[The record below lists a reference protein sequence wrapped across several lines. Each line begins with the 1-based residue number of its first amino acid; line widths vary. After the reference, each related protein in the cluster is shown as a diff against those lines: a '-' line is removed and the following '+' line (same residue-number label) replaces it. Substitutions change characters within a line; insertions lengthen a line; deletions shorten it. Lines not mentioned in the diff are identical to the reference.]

1 VTSPFTIVGA
11 FAFGLIASGH
21 CLLMCGGIAGALG
34 AVTTRRT
41 DAGTPWLLLS
51 GYQLGRI
58 TSYAVAGVL
67 IGSIGAGIV
76 QFVDQES
83 VRIALRWLTA
93 LVFAALALNL
103 LRSGRGFDF
112 ALGHSIWARLAPFAR
127 RFVPV
132 RTLPRAFA
140 LGALWGWMPCG
151 LVYSV
156 LIVAALGANPLQSGA
171 IMFAFGLGTVPAVL
185 AVTREPFLVYTSN
198 IFAMLGLR
206 SLYFVLAG
214 IIDRFRYIRVGL
226 AVILMFFGARLL
238 LGDVV
243 EFPNWVPLLVIVVV
257 IGLSVVASL
266 KWPGPARPA
275 ESRAS

>member
-1 VTSPFTIVGA
+1 MTSPFTIVGA

-41 DAGTPWLLLS
+41 DAGTPWSLLA

-156 LIVAALGANPLQSGA
+156 LIVAALGTNPLQSGA

-185 AVTREPFLVYTSN
+185 AG
-198 IFAMLGLR
+198 A
-206 SLYFVLAG
+206 
-214 IIDRFRYIRVGL
+214 
-226 AVILMFFGARLL
+226 FGAQRAMRWLGQPRLRT
-238 LGDVV
+238 GVA
-243 EFPNWVPLLVIVVV
+243 
-257 IGLSVVASL
+257 GLFFAFAVLTAS
-266 KWPGPARPA
+266 GPWIAAHGMAAAARWLPF
-275 ESRAS
+275 ECTMR